1 MISQISV
8 LVVEDTTCNISTPAI
23 AATSMICSQV
33 EATNMG
39 DKCLDT
45 LWEDVSRGKQ

>member
-23 AATSMICSQV
+23 AATSVVGPQLVGI
-33 EATNMG
+33 NMG
-39 DKCLDT
+39 DKCLDPFFEE
-45 LWEDVSRGKQ
+45 LLRGKQ